1 MISDYEILVTIIVP
15 IFNTE
20 SFLPRCFDSISK
32 QTYTHLEILLIDDGS
47 TDNSLSICNDYKN
60 RDNRINVFSQNNR
73 GASSARNTG
82 LDSSHGDYV
91 MFVDSDDWIAPNMV
105 EVLVKDI
112 KEEKVDMVIS
122 QVPYDRHISEA
133 KKMDKIETMSIL
145 LNRAWWSPYGK
156 IFSKTAIQDIRFPKA
171 TISEDYVF
179 MLHTILNCETIYY
192 TPECFYHREIR
203 EGSLSRLS
211 ISERKFEEFDNVSYV
226 ANFIRQNYPQ
236 FRQPAEARMA
246 ETSLKL
252 LFAIYGSK
260 KEAVFRNQQK
270 MLIHSIR
277 NNIIRY
283 IPNNNILM
291 KTRTLLLM
299 STNSLGSKMAYNL
312 YSLISK

>member
-1 MISDYEILVTIIVP
+1 MYQNYPLVSIVVP
-15 IFNTE
+15 IYNTE
-20 SFLPRCFDSISK
+20 RFLDRCLKSITG
-32 QTYTHLEILLIDDGS
+32 QTYTDLEIILVDDGS
-47 TDNSLSICNDYKN
+47 TDTSSDIAERYESKDKRVHLIKQANK
-60 RDNRINVFSQNNR
+60 

-82 LDSSHGDYV
+82 LDTAHGDYV
-91 MFVDSDDWIAPNMV
+91 MFVDSDDWIDPNMV
-105 EVLVKDI
+105 ETLLNDI
-112 KEEKVDMVIS
+112 KENKADMVLS
-122 QVPYDRHISEA
+122 QVPYDKHVSER
-133 KKMDKIETMSIL
+133 KKLDKDESLSML
-145 LNRAWWSPYGK
+145 LYGAWWGPVGK
-156 IFSKTAIQDIRFPKA
+156 LFSKTAIQDIRFPKA

-260 KEAVFRNQQK
+260 KESVFSNQQK

-299 STNSLGSKMAYNL
+299 STSSLGSKMAYNM
-312 YSLISK
+312 YSQISK

>member
-1 MISDYEILVTIIVP
+1 MYQNYPLVSIVVPIYNTECFLDRCLKSITGQTCTDLEIILV
-15 IFNTE
+15 
-20 SFLPRCFDSISK
+20 
-32 QTYTHLEILLIDDGS
+32 DDGS
-47 TDNSLSICNDYKN
+47 TDTSSDIAERYESKDKRVRLIK
-60 RDNRINVFSQNNR
+60 QANR

-91 MFVDSDDWIAPNMV
+91 MFVDSDDWIDSNMV

-112 KEEKVDMVIS
+112 KEEKADMVIS
-122 QVPYDRHISEA
+122 QVPYDRHISEV

-156 IFSKTAIQDIRFPKA
+156 IFCKTAIQDIRFPKA

-211 ISERKFEEFDNVSYV
+211 ISERKFEEYDNVSYV

-260 KEAVFRNQQK
+260 KETVFRNQQK

-277 NNIIRY
+277 NNIVRY
-283 IPNNNILM
+283 VPNNNILL
-291 KTRTLLLM
+291 KTRMLLLM
-299 STNSLGSKMAYNL
+299 STSSLGSKMAYRL
-312 YSLISK
+312 YS

>member
-1 MISDYEILVTIIVP
+1 
-15 IFNTE
+15 
-20 SFLPRCFDSISK
+20 
-32 QTYTHLEILLIDDGS
+32 
-47 TDNSLSICNDYKN
+47 
-60 RDNRINVFSQNNR
+60 
-73 GASSARNTG
+73 
-82 LDSSHGDYV
+82 
-91 MFVDSDDWIAPNMV
+91 
-105 EVLVKDI
+105 
-112 KEEKVDMVIS
+112 
-122 QVPYDRHISEA
+122 
-133 KKMDKIETMSIL
+133 MSIL

-211 ISERKFEEFDNVSYV
+211 ISERKFEEYDNVSYV

-236 FRQPAEARMA
+236 FRQAAEARMA

-283 IPNNNILM
+283 VPNNNILL
-291 KTRTLLLM
+291 KTRMLLLM
-299 STNSLGSKMAYNL
+299 STSSLGSKMAYRL
-312 YSLISK
+312 YS